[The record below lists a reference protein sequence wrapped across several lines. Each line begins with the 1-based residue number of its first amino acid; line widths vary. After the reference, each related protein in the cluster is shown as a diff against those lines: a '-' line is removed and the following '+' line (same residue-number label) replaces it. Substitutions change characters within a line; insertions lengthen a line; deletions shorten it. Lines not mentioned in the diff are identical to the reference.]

1 MCILAFGE
9 MESSAVE
16 SDDDVS
22 MAKPL
27 SVVMNSTLMKKAVT
41 RTPPPPPPPV
51 MVKTGNPILNPTD
64 KEGFF
69 AVASLILHAD
79 LDPESGVIE
88 TRQCPQ
94 GLHLIGKNN
103 LGCTNYISGKFME
116 MMGCIMCNQ
125 IGALDMIDE
134 IGKLNKVEIESFLEK
149 TNKVFNEA
157 CQSQPCVELTKTKE
171 LFSGR
176 CVEMMQHIDHLT
188 QAAQHECVAGGD
200 TATATATNLA
210 SVIELNDRC
219 IRLNGSLHCSF
230 DNLFKSTSPHY
241 VSDFVTGNFVRYG
254 VKDRY
259 LCDKTYSLKFPPLH
273 EKIVTPLD
281 RFIHDDLMGHL
292 HLAVGLRLGGAVY
305 TVQANINLKGL
316 KQPTHFNQNK
326 VTLHEIVTVLMNQ
339 HMRKR
344 VVDLMCEEH
353 SNLNPNKKNLG
364 EMAKTNWDVALV
376 DFGCTN
382 IHGPSTECPHI
393 VHMPTP
399 NHNPTEE
406 RQVVMGVV
414 NTPAR
419 LAPGKTYIMKKPSG
433 DDELSAQPPEYE
445 KPNFLK
451 VSRGAAAY
459 LPNTNPLHFIQ
470 ASELLTSV
478 EVPAPAPPSPPLQ
491 SLIDPPNFDPNKR
504 RKLNRTFSTLARSDD
519 TPKAT
524 LSSDSEGGKRTR
536 RPRQP
541 RRTTRR
547 PRRPRRTTRR
557 PRQPRRTT
565 RRRSMRPRTR
575 KSRIK

>member
-1 MCILAFGE
+1 
-9 MESSAVE
+9 
-16 SDDDVS
+16 

-27 SVVMNSTLMKKAVT
+27 LVVMNSTLMKSAVT

-51 MVKTGNPILNPTD
+51 MVKTTGNPILNPTD

-134 IGKLNKVEIESFLEK
+134 IGKLNKVEIESFLET

-176 CVEMMQHIDHLT
+176 CVEMMQHIDDLT
-188 QAAQHECVAGGD
+188 QAAQQECVAGGD
-200 TATATATNLA
+200 TATNLA

-316 KQPTHFNQNK
+316 KQPTHFNHNK

-419 LAPGKTYIMKKPSG
+419 LAPGKTYIMKNSSG
-433 DDELSAQPPEYE
+433 DDELSAQPPEY
-445 KPNFLK
+445 KKRNCLK

-459 LPNTNPLHFIQ
+459 LPNTMPVYSSIQ

-491 SLIDPPNFDPNKR
+491 SLTDPPDFDPER
-504 RKLNRTFSTLARSDD
+504 RNLKRTFSTLARSDY
-519 TPKAT
+519 TPKAP
-524 LSSDSEGGKRTR
+524 LSDSEGGKRTR

-541 RRTTRR
+541 RQ
-547 PRRPRRTTRR
+547 

-565 RRRSMRPRTR
+565 RRRSMRTRTR
-575 KSRIK
+575 KSRMK

>member
-1 MCILAFGE
+1 MD
-9 MESSAVE
+9 
-16 SDDDVS
+16 SDDDEGVS

-27 SVVMNSTLMKKAVT
+27 SVVMNAILMKKAVT
-41 RTPPPPPPPV
+41 RTPPPPPV
-51 MVKTGNPILNPTD
+51 MVKPGIRYPILNPTD

-176 CVEMMQHIDHLT
+176 CVEMMQHIDDLT
-188 QAAQHECVAGGD
+188 QAAQQECVAGGD
-200 TATATATNLA
+200 TATNLA

-305 TVQANINLKGL
+305 TVQANVNLKEL
-316 KQPTHFNQNK
+316 KQTTHFNHNK

-353 SNLNPNKKNLG
+353 STLNNKEVKKNLG

-419 LAPGKTYIMKKPSG
+419 LALGKTYIMKKPSG
-433 DDELSAQPPEYE
+433 DELSAQPPEY
-445 KPNFLK
+445 KKRNFLK
-451 VSRGAAAY
+451 VSQGAAAY
-459 LPNTNPLHFIQ
+459 LPNTMPVYSSIQ

-478 EVPAPAPPSPPLQ
+478 EEVPAPAPPSPPPK
-491 SLIDPPNFDPNKR
+491 SLTDPPNFDPNER
-504 RKLNRTFSTLARSDD
+504 RTLKRTFSTLAQSDN
-519 TPKAT
+519 TPRAT
-524 LSSDSEGGKRTR
+524 LSSSDSEGGKRPRQPRQPRQPT
-536 RPRQP
+536 RQP
-541 RRTTRR
+541 RRTTRQ
-547 PRRPRRTTRR
+547 PRRTT
-557 PRQPRRTT
+557 RQPRRTT
-565 RRRSMRPRTR
+565 RRRSMRTRT
-575 KSRIK
+575 KLNEKIEHKIK

>member
-1 MCILAFGE
+1 MD
-9 MESSAVE
+9 
-16 SDDDVS
+16 SDDDDDEGVS

-27 SVVMNSTLMKKAVT
+27 LVVMNSTLMKSAVT

-51 MVKTGNPILNPTD
+51 MVKTTGNPILNPTD

-134 IGKLNKVEIESFLEK
+134 IGKLNKVEIESFLET

-176 CVEMMQHIDHLT
+176 CVEMMQHIDDLT
-188 QAAQHECVAGGD
+188 QAAQQECVAGGD
-200 TATATATNLA
+200 TATNLA

-316 KQPTHFNQNK
+316 KQPTHFNHNK

-419 LAPGKTYIMKKPSG
+419 LAPGKTYIMKNSSG
-433 DDELSAQPPEYE
+433 DDELSAQPPEY
-445 KPNFLK
+445 KKRNCLK

-459 LPNTNPLHFIQ
+459 LPNTMPVYSSIQ

-491 SLIDPPNFDPNKR
+491 SLTDPPDFDPER
-504 RKLNRTFSTLARSDD
+504 RNLKRTFSTLARSDY
-519 TPKAT
+519 TPKAP
-524 LSSDSEGGKRTR
+524 LSDSEGGKRTR

-541 RRTTRR
+541 RQ
-547 PRRPRRTTRR
+547 

-565 RRRSMRPRTR
+565 RRRSMRTRTR
-575 KSRIK
+575 KSRMK